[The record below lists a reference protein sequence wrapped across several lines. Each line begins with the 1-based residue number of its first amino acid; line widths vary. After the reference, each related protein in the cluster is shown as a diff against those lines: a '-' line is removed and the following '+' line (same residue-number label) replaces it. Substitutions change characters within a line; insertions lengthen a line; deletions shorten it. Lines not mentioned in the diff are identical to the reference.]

1 MSIRQQFGME
11 DALQSAAEEVFN
23 GLGAGFTES
32 VYHRAMH
39 VELSSR
45 GIMFSSEGSIP
56 VFYRGAPVGRRHPD
70 LFLFPEDGKTVVVEL
85 KAGSKSGKSQ
95 LLQYLDMTQKDSN
108 FNDIIG
114 GAVIRFNDVLEFEYI
129 NLSSEEDDN

>member
-1 MSIRQQFGME
+1 ME

-56 VFYRGAPVGRRHPD
+56 VFYRGAPVGRRHPKAPRPV
-70 LFLFPEDGKTVVVEL
+70 FIPRRWKDGC
-85 KAGSKSGKSQ
+85 
-95 LLQYLDMTQKDSN
+95 
-108 FNDIIG
+108 
-114 GAVIRFNDVLEFEYI
+114 R
-129 NLSSEEDDN
+129 